1 MDAPRGGA
9 AEEGAMEN
17 SGARRA
23 RGGAAAD
30 ALCCPAHLTEADFA
44 AMAAL
49 EAACY
54 GADYITPAA
63 EAYAWYRRDARS
75 TVAAVDASGA
85 LAGFVNLLAVR
96 PEIHRALLLGAFN
109 DSALTADGLAPPGAP
124 GGPFLSCIAV
134 RPEWRGSGL
143 SLALLRRA
151 AAAYPE
157 WPPDALIAADNVTA
171 AGERLSRR
179 CGLTLRCVSDHGSRV
194 YAGPWS
200 AFCAA
205 VGLAAAR

>member
-9 AEEGAMEN
+9 AEEGAVEN

-30 ALCCPAHLTEADFA
+30 ALCCPARLTEADFA

-124 GGPFLSCIAV
+124 GGRSSAASPCG
-134 RPEWRGSGL
+134 PNG
-143 SLALLRRA
+143 A
-151 AAAYPE
+151 AAGCR
-157 WPPDALIAADNVTA
+157 W
-171 AGERLSRR
+171 R
-179 CGLTLRCVSDHGSRV
+179 C
-194 YAGPWS
+194 
-200 AFCAA
+200 CAA
-205 VGLAAAR
+205 PPRRIRTGRRTR